1 MVAVHAAG
9 ESEPG
14 DDDDD
19 AGGGDDDGDGG
30 DDDAGGGDDVG
41 GGDTMLCLFF
51 IKSSNAKVNQPLQS
65 DSSNQ

>member
-14 DDDDD
+14 D
-19 AGGGDDDGDGG
+19 GGG